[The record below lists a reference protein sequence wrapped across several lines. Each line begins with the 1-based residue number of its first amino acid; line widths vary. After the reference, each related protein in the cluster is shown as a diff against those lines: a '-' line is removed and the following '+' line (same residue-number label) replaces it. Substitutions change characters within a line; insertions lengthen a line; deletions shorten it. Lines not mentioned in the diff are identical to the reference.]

1 MKVRLPYPFVCVRV
15 CVCVYIYKE
24 FNIWCCWSLRFVS
37 GFALYRPFHPSGENY
52 WYTVWHPDNKSYLKA
67 QNKKQNYAFFKACF
81 WHLVYKTP
89 NPLQLDCA
97 VHLSPCQMTRVL
109 RNFQER
115 VNHLTA
121 DDRRSIF
128 RKVVSLNLF
137 VHDVWSYYTVKAE
150 QTNKSI
156 FK

>member
-15 CVCVYIYKE
+15 CVCVCIYIK
-24 FNIWCCWSLRFVS
+24 SLIFDVA
-37 GFALYRPFHPSGENY
+37 GALDLSLVLHYIAHSTHQAKTIDI
-52 WYTVWHPDNKSYLKA
+52 TVWHPDNKSYLKA

-137 VHDVWSYYTVKAE
+137 VHDV
-150 QTNKSI
+150 
-156 FK
+156 